1 MTNLDSPGAAIAVS
15 NLSRERAS
23 GPWLTRA
30 LLRVRGGWRGLV
42 AILAFLLLWQI
53 LGMGST
59 QFGKHFPTPIDVT
72 RTFIDSFLGSPGY
85 WKNWAASFERVLYGF
100 GIAQLLGI
108 PLGIAL
114 GMSRTTE
121 GLLFPVFEV
130 LRPIP
135 PLAWV
140 PLSILFWPTHESSII
155 FITFI
160 GAFFVIVLNVFE
172 GIQNIPARYFWLATS
187 LGASRLQIFIRIVL
201 PAVIPSIAVGMTF
214 GIAITWDVLV
224 AAEMIAGDVGLGRLT
239 WEGYVSNTPV
249 IVIIGMISIGI
260 AGYISSRVVD
270 FLEDRLM
277 PWAQHDPKLRGRR

>member
-1 MTNLDSPGAAIAVS
+1 MN
-15 NLSRERAS
+15 SRFARVFAHM
-23 GPWLTRA
+23 
-30 LLRVRGGWRGLV
+30 LLGWRGMV
-42 AILAFLLLWQI
+42 AIAAFILLWQA
-53 LGMGST
+53 LGSGSA
-59 QFGKHFPTPIDVT
+59 FLGKHFPTPIDVT
-72 RTFIDSFLGSPGY
+72 RMFIGSFLDSPEY
-85 WKNWAASFERVLYGF
+85 WRNWAASFERVIYGF

-121 GLLFPVFEV
+121 DVLFPLFEV

-140 PLSILFWPTHESSII
+140 PLSILFWPTHESSIV

-187 LGASRLQIFIRIVL
+187 LGANRFQIFIRIVL
-201 PAVIPSIAVGMTF
+201 PAVIPSIAVGMTL

-224 AAEMIAGDVGLGRLT
+224 AAEMIAGDTGLGRLT
-239 WEGYVSNTPV
+239 WEGYVSNTPA

-270 FLEDRLM
+270 VLERRMM
-277 PWAQHDPKLRGRR
+277 PWAQHDPKLRGRQ

>member
-1 MTNLDSPGAAIAVS
+1 MTNHDPQVAAIAVAS
-15 NLSRERAS
+15 PSRERAS
-23 GPWLTRA
+23 GSWLSRV
-30 LLRVRGGWRGLV
+30 LPHVRGGWRGLT
-42 AILAFLLLWQI
+42 AILVFLLLWQA
-53 LGMGST
+53 LGTGST
-59 QFGKHFPTPIDVT
+59 LLGRPFPTPIDVT
-72 RTFIDSFLGSPGY
+72 RLFIEQFLGSPGY
-85 WKNWAASFERVLYGF
+85 WKNWAASFERVIYGF

-121 GLLFPVFEV
+121 DLLFPVFEV

-140 PLSILFWPTHESSII
+140 PLSILFWPTHESSIV

-160 GAFFVIVLNVFE
+160 GAFFVIILNVFE

-187 LGASRLQIFIRIVL
+187 LGASRFQIFIRIVL
-201 PAVIPSIAVGMTF
+201 PAVIPSIAVGMTL

-239 WEGYVSNTPV
+239 WEGYVSNTPA

-270 FLEDRLM
+270 VLERRLM
-277 PWAQHDPKLRGRR
+277 PWVQHDPKLRGRR